1 MRKKPRENEKNEKK
15 NKSEKKEKRL
25 TDNIYI
31 RLKCD

>member
-15 NKSEKKEKRL
+15 NKSEKKEKRS

-31 RLKCD
+31 YTFKV